1 MSADFG
7 HNDAPVGSARAAL
20 RHGGLRISMQP
31 QHEQPLDRRQVLAG
45 SLAGAGA
52 LALGCN
58 TAHSAPSNPVSAPL
72 VMTTQAAPFTLPAL
86 PYADTALE
94 PVMSAKTFSFHYAKH
109 HKAYVDNL
117 NNLVKDNAE
126 LSSMSLEALVKKVAG
141 DSTKAGVFNNAA
153 QVWNH
158 TFFWHSMRPGGGGAP
173 SGRMLDLINKSFGD
187 YEKFKTAFSDAAK
200 TQFGS
205 GWAWLVEDGG
215 KLAVVK
221 TGNAETPMTQG
232 KKCLLTLDVWEHAY
246 YLDFQNRRPDYITAF
261 LEKLVNWEFAEKNLG

>member
-1 MSADFG
+1 VSQS
-7 HNDAPVGSARAAL
+7 HPPRRARGPSRRDVVAGAAL
-20 RHGGLRISMQP
+20 
-31 QHEQPLDRRQVLAG
+31 
-45 SLAGAGA
+45 GAGFA
-52 LALGCN
+52 ALGC
-58 TAHSAPSNPVSAPL
+58 ASPSSSPSSSPASEPIQPTRQPTQETPTI
-72 VMTTQAAPFTLPAL
+72 MTTQAAPHVLPAL

-117 NNLVKDNAE
+117 NNLIKDNAE

-141 DSTKAGVFNNAA
+141 DASKAGVFNNAA

-158 TFFWHSMRPGGGGAP
+158 TFFWHSMRPSGGGAP
-173 SGRMLDLINKSFGD
+173 KGRILEKINASFGD
-187 YEKFKTAFSDAAK
+187 LEKFRTAFSDAAK

-205 GWAWLVEDGG
+205 GWAWLIEDGG

-221 TGNAETPMTQG
+221 TGNAETPMAQG

-246 YLDFQNRRPDYITAF
+246 YLDFQNRRPDYIAAY
-261 LEKLVNWEFAEKNLG
+261 LDKLVNWEFAEKNLG